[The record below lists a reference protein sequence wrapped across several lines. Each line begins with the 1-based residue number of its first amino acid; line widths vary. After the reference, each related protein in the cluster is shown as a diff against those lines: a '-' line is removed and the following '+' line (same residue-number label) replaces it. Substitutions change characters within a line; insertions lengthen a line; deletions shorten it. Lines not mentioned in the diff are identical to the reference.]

1 MPGWSTVQAQGSLPR
16 ASGVEEG
23 RGKHTGRCCR
33 EDGGE
38 GTPVW
43 RYLKGPPLA
52 SSTSVGLGLGEEGVV
67 QHWAPGGQR
76 LGRGPPTPVL
86 PLPTDRSSLSCATSS
101 IPSWYLMGLDFQ
113 DWTWGR
119 AIVLLQV
126 PGDGSRV
133 LPRCPSS
140 AWAPGLPRGP
150 AWSPGHSLNVCPGAS
165 WSQLLVCGVRGERW
179 HPAWSCGGRV
189 LSTCVLGCESTC
201 ECVHVCVCVRVST
214 CKCVHVCL
222 YTCLCTCER
231 VPAHTSVTG
240 CVRESMSGPG
250 RDSRS

>member
-113 DWTWGR
+113 DWTWG
-119 AIVLLQV
+119 
-126 PGDGSRV
+126 
-133 LPRCPSS
+133 
-140 AWAPGLPRGP
+140 
-150 AWSPGHSLNVCPGAS
+150 
-165 WSQLLVCGVRGERW
+165 E
-179 HPAWSCGGRV
+179 
-189 LSTCVLGCESTC
+189 
-201 ECVHVCVCVRVST
+201 
-214 CKCVHVCL
+214 
-222 YTCLCTCER
+222 
-231 VPAHTSVTG
+231 
-240 CVRESMSGPG
+240 
-250 RDSRS
+250 